1 MEAVLP
7 GEPETQGSG
16 AVTGAGEPSPYS
28 LAGSSLLLGGVRGP
42 WGDVP
47 QGGQPQAAGQRTE
60 VSPLPHR
67 ALTAEH

>member
-16 AVTGAGEPSPYS
+16 AVKPSRYS
-28 LAGSSLLLGGVRGP
+28 LAGSSLLPGGVRGP